1 MSRRSSLQAW
11 LCRHLVRGRMA
22 VDPMGPFAD
31 AGSKRVNR
39 IRPASA
45 IGLILFAGLIVAA
58 TAILTA
64 YYLSMSP
71 TKHLDSVFLYESAA
85 NVIEVGRPVSETVA
99 SWPRALELLTVPTEE
114 FCRADLGMA
123 ELPKYD
129 ILESHAYF
137 AIYPIALLLL
147 FTTPEAAFSLLN
159 ALAHLTLVFAPV
171 FYLWRRVGVLAAA
184 AFGLWIAL
192 YPAWSLSATGDYYL
206 DRLYMPFALMSLFVM
221 HGMVNDSRRL
231 NDPRWIGVWVMT
243 VLCAAAFTERA
254 ALMMLG
260 SIAFFILFFPN
271 LRRSRRAFAAV
282 LGAGLA
288 LVAYLV
294 WYFTTLR
301 AGVAGGGDLL
311 GNISTDLLL
320 TFQKPEMVAFVVV
333 NVGFCGVLVVA
344 AGWRYL
350 LLAAAAILPNL
361 LISVGGA
368 ELSGWST
375 HYHTMYMPFVLFA
388 ATIGYDRL
396 VGGLRGRS
404 VRFAIVLGV
413 GAGAVLFGGSIDP
426 YTGRAAD
433 RFGAPLE
440 AGIAGRVLGHSLSP
454 SHPLAAQ
461 VAEAASLDHLVP
473 RDVSVSTVEAAMPS
487 LYRHRSVSYFPIGLD
502 DADYLV
508 VPGVVS
514 EGRVESLIGDR
525 SYLGPD
531 VSAAINA
538 CLLER
543 AVDDG
548 YELVEQVG
556 GWLVMKRSR

>member
-1 MSRRSSLQAW
+1 M
-11 LCRHLVRGRMA
+11 
-22 VDPMGPFAD
+22 
-31 AGSKRVNR
+31 NR
-39 IRPASA
+39 IRPTSV
-45 IGLILFAGLIVAA
+45 IGLIVFVGLFVAA

-71 TKHLDSVFLYESAA
+71 AKHLDSVFLYEAAA
-85 NVIEVGRPVSETVA
+85 NVTEVGRPVSETVA
-99 SWPRALELLTVPTEE
+99 SWPRVLEMLTVPAEE
-114 FCRADLGMA
+114 FCRADLGGS
-123 ELPKYD
+123 ELPEYD
-129 ILESHAYF
+129 ILESHAYV

-147 FTTPEAAFSLLN
+147 FMTPEAAFSLLN

-192 YPAWSLSATGDYYL
+192 YPAWSLSATGDFYL

-221 HGMVNDSRRL
+221 HGMVSDSRRL
-231 NDPRWIGVWVMT
+231 NDPRWIGAWVVT
-243 VLCAAAFTERA
+243 VVCAAAFTERA
-254 ALMMLG
+254 ALMMIG
-260 SIAFFILFFPN
+260 EIAFFILFFPK

-282 LGAGLA
+282 LGVGLA

-294 WYFTTLR
+294 LYFTTLR

-320 TFQKPEMVAFVVV
+320 TFQKPEMVPFVVV

-350 LLAAAAILPNL
+350 LLAVAAILPNL

-404 VRFAIVLGV
+404 VRFTIVLGV
-413 GAGAVLFGGSIDP
+413 AAYAFAFGATIDP
-426 YTGRAAD
+426 WSGRVAD
-433 RFGAPLE
+433 RLGDPVRS
-440 AGIAGRVLGHSLSP
+440 GIAARVLAYSVSR
-454 SHPLAAQ
+454 SDPLAAE
-461 VAEAASLDHLVP
+461 AEVAASLDRIVP
-473 RDVSVSTVEAAMPS
+473 RGVTVSTVEAAMPS

-502 DADYLV
+502 DADYV
-508 VPGVVS
+508 VVTGVTS
-514 EGRVESLIGDR
+514 ESGVESLTGDR

-543 AVDDG
+543 AVGDG
-548 YELVEQVG
+548 FELVDQVG
-556 GWLVMKRSR
+556 GWLVMKRPR